1 MHHAHSMIM
10 ASSLRPGVHQI
21 ICLSSCV
28 SCLFIGIV
36 CVVGLYVLFCLST
49 ICFWFDDS
57 FCFFVQCQSPSLLEV
72 NVQTL
77 LCAANLIPLGLL
89 INSFASHVEAGVKA
103 KAIADLV
110 PTTVEGCRTAAD
122 NKQPSSAELLYN
134 TLGSHIKP
142 IVQKIQETLQLEAIL
157 NRSNTESDESESKK
171 HKSSVWFDFG
181 IHRQIQ
187 GCSHRAIAT
196 CSRVHSEGCFKKSRL
211 AVEIHGG
218 WSSQEGVICY
228 DSTTHSTTDGSSIKV
243 FDRKSVPLH
252 LSLNKFWVAL
262 CNILWCCDYILYFVI
277 CNRNIPKH
285 VLMFD
290 GIFW

>member
-1 MHHAHSMIM
+1 MFSFVY
-10 ASSLRPGVHQI
+10 L
-21 ICLSSCV
+21 LFV
-28 SCLFIGIV
+28 SDLMTVFV
-36 CVVGLYVLFCLST
+36 
-49 ICFWFDDS
+49 
-57 FCFFVQCQSPSLLEV
+57 FFVQCQSPSLLEV

-171 HKSSVWFDFG
+171 HENPAFDLTLASIAKFKDVVTEQLRRVLESIQKDVSKSQDLLLKFMGAEVLKKVSFAMTALPTPQQMG
-181 IHRQIQ
+181 QASK
-187 GCSHRAIAT
+187 CLIANQ
-196 CSRVHSEGCFKKSRL
+196 FL
-211 AVEIHGG
+211 Y
-218 WSSQEGVICY
+218 IC
-228 DSTTHSTTDGSSIKV
+228 H
-243 FDRKSVPLH
+243 
-252 LSLNKFWVAL
+252 
-262 CNILWCCDYILYFVI
+262 
-277 CNRNIPKH
+277 
-285 VLMFD
+285 
-290 GIFW
+290 